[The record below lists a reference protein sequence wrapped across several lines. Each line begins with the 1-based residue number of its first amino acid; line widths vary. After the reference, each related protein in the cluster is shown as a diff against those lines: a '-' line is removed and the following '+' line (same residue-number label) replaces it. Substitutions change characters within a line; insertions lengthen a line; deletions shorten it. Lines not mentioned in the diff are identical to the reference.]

1 MRYLLDTCVVSELT
15 RKKPSAAVVEW
26 VDAQDEEHCF
36 LSVLTVGE
44 LRKGI
49 DLLPDGRKKSRLQ
62 NWLERD
68 LQGRFEGRILE
79 VDADA
84 AERWGADCS
93 KAQRAGRKVPV
104 MDGLIAATAAV
115 HGLVVV
121 TRNVKDMEPTGIPVF
136 NPWDSANE

>member
-1 MRYLLDTCVVSELT
+1 VVSELI
-15 RKKPSAAVVEW
+15 RKKPLAAVVEW

-36 LSVLTVGE
+36 LSVLTLGE

-62 NWLERD
+62 NWLEQD
-68 LQGRFEGRILE
+68 LQERFEGRILG
-79 VDADA
+79 VDAET

-93 KAQRAGRKVPV
+93 KAQRTGRHIPV

-121 TRNVKDMEPTGIPVF
+121 TRNVKDMEPTGIPVL
-136 NPWDSANE
+136 NPWDFANE